1 MLQSRW
7 LLPVVV
13 VLLVV
18 VAGLHGMA
26 TLRHWYWLYGW
37 FDLIVHFLGGLW
49 AALATVWAAR
59 ALGIWTPSQVP
70 RNAWAWIFGATLLTG
85 LAWEV
90 YEYLVGMVFV
100 DTGGY
105 VEDTLADLAMD
116 LLGAA
121 PVALALSR
129 PQVAPGRRA
138 RRGSS

>member
-1 MLQSRW
+1 MTSHTLTDLST
-7 LLPVVV
+7 LPD
-13 VLLVV
+13 
-18 VAGLHGMA
+18 ANRFPSGL
-26 TLRHWYWLYGW
+26 
-37 FDLIVHFLGGLW
+37 
-49 AALATVWAAR
+49 
-59 ALGIWTPSQVP
+59 
-70 RNAWAWIFGATLLTG
+70 NATLLTG